1 MIKDFRKLEAEY
13 GKETK
18 RIHDSA
24 EEKLTDDMEAWT
36 EARMKNKNPP
46 SKKDEG

>member
-1 MIKDFRKLEAEY
+1 MAKDFRKLEADY

-18 RIHDSA
+18 RIYDSA
-24 EEKLTDDMEAWT
+24 EAKLTDDMEAWT
-36 EARMKNKNPP
+36 AERTKKNPP